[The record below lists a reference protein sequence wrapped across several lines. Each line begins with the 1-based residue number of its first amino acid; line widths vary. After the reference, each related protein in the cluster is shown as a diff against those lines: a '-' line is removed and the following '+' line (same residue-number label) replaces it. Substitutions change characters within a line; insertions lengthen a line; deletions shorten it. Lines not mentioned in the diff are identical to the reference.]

1 MVTTTPAE
9 GAEAPETIQIQT
21 LHTGMK
27 AETEEVA
34 EAAEETAEIATTEA
48 EVQTETDQEK
58 MTSKKLSWS
67 TKRER

>member
-9 GAEAPETIQIQT
+9 GAEAPEIIQT

-27 AETEEVA
+27 EETEEVA
-34 EAAEETAEIATTEA
+34 EAAEETAETAITEA

-58 MTSKKLSWS
+58 MTSTKLSWS
-67 TKRER
+67 IKRER